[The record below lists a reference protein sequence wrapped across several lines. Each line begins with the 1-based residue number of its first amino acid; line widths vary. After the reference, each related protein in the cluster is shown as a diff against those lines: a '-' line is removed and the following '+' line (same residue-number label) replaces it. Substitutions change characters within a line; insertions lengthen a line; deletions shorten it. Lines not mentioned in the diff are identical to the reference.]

1 MNYTEYVAKII
12 TKAIGGKV
20 LFRNKDEL
28 LVQGV
33 IVLDGTTIEDEI
45 SSLNNLDNQLVKAH
59 KTWLAKL
66 IKRYPELSEIFTKDT
81 INSIECQSD
90 YNLSPHSSKQVWPG
104 DSTHY
109 TKWLSV
115 FTDEETLEYDYSL
128 VPTLNVGF
136 TCQDYYSQYWEDEPV
151 TTIYFQVEV
160 SPIDSSDLE
169 DWLNDKGV
177 SSADI
182 LSI

>member
-12 TKAIGGKV
+12 TKTIGGKV
-20 LFRNKDEL
+20 FFRNKDEL

-33 IVLDGTTIEDEI
+33 IVLDGTTVKDEL
-45 SSLNNLDNQLVKAH
+45 SSLNNLDKQLVKAH
-59 KTWLAKL
+59 KTWIVKL

-81 INSIECQSD
+81 INSIECTSD
-90 YNLSPHSSKQVWPG
+90 YDLSPHSSKQVWPG

-109 TKWLSV
+109 TKWISV
-115 FTDEETLEYDYSL
+115 YSDEETPEYDYSL
-128 VPTLNVGF
+128 IPTLNVGF
-136 TCQDYYSQYWEDEPV
+136 ACQDYYSQYWEDEPV
-151 TTIYFQVEV
+151 MTVYFQVEV
-160 SPIDSSDLE
+160 SVFDNSELE
-169 DWLNDKGV
+169 DWLQDKGV

>member
-20 LFRNKDEL
+20 FFKNKDEL

-33 IVLDGTTIEDEI
+33 IVFDGTTPKVRSKLD
-45 SSLNNLDNQLVKAH
+45 NLDKQLVKAH
-59 KTWLAKL
+59 KTWLFKL
-66 IKRYPELSEIFTKDT
+66 IKRYPELSEIFTKD
-81 INSIECQSD
+81 IIDSIEYTYE
-90 YNLSPHSSKQVWPG
+90 YNLSYHDSNPNWAGQ
-104 DSTHY
+104 STHY

-115 FTDEETLEYDYSL
+115 FTDEYTPEYDYSL
-128 VPTLNVGF
+128 VPGLWVGF

-151 TTIYFQVEV
+151 TTVYFQVEV
-160 SPIDSSDLE
+160 STFDSSELE
-169 DWLNDKGV
+169 DWLKDKGV